1 MGNVAYV
8 DAVPSMDE
16 TSTVPGALVV
26 VAVCVMVVVVVLR
39 CTGRLVRGVDAE
51 FYSLCAMCCVWG
63 GVSGT
68 ANLAAGLPPQFDG

>member
-1 MGNVAYV
+1 MGNVADV

-26 VAVCVMVVVVVLR
+26 VAVCVMVVVVVVLR
-39 CTGRLVRGVDAE
+39 CTGRLVRGVHAE

-63 GVSGT
+63 ALV
-68 ANLAAGLPPQFDG
+68 AQRI